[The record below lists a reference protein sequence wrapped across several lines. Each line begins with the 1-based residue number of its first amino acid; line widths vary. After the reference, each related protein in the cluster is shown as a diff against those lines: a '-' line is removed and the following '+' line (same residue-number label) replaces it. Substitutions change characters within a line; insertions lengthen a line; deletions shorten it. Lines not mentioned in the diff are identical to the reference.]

1 MAAKTYRLRIG
12 GDGKEFEAEGD
23 KAFVLAMA
31 KLYGPGIN
39 LDMNKGSKGGTKQ
52 VAAKHSSLAATSPGK
67 GVSIREFVQQLD
79 LKKHTDISVAFGYY
93 LEKHGG
99 KTDFSASDLN
109 NCYYDAKMEASNT
122 SQMIA
127 QNIKTGRMMPSKQ
140 KGDKGRL
147 RFTLT
152 NSGEEFIA
160 KKLTKTVE

>member
-1 MAAKTYRLRIG
+1 
-12 GDGKEFEAEGD
+12 
-23 KAFVLAMA
+23 
-31 KLYGPGIN
+31 
-39 LDMNKGSKGGTKQ
+39 
-52 VAAKHSSLAATSPGK
+52 
-67 GVSIREFVQQLD
+67 
-79 LKKHTDISVAFGYY
+79 
-93 LEKHGG
+93 
-99 KTDFSASDLN
+99 
-109 NCYYDAKMEASNT
+109 MEASNT

>member
-1 MAAKTYRLRIG
+1 
-12 GDGKEFEAEGD
+12 
-23 KAFVLAMA
+23 MA
-31 KLYGPGIN
+31 KLYVPGTDSS
-39 LDMNKGSKGGTKQ
+39 LTRPPKGGAKQ
-52 VAAKHSSLAATSPGK
+52 VAEKQSNLTVSGPGK

-79 LKKHTDISVAFGYY
+79 LKKHTDISLAFGYY

-99 KTDFSASDLN
+99 KSDFSASDLN

-152 NSGEEFIA
+152 NSGETFIA

>member
-12 GDGKEFEAEGD
+12 SDGKEFEAEGD
-23 KAFVLAMA
+23 KVFVLAMA
-31 KLYGPGIN
+31 KLYGPDTSPN
-39 LDMNKGSKGGTKQ
+39 LARVPKGGTKQ
-52 VAAKHSSLAATSPGK
+52 VAGKQSSLAVTSPGK

-79 LKKHTDISVAFGYY
+79 LKKHTDISLAFGYY

-99 KTDFSASDLN
+99 KNDFSASDLN

-127 QNIKTGRMMPSKQ
+127 QNIKTGRMMPSKE

>member
-1 MAAKTYRLRIG
+1 M
-12 GDGKEFEAEGD
+12 
-23 KAFVLAMA
+23 
-31 KLYGPGIN
+31 
-39 LDMNKGSKGGTKQ
+39 
-52 VAAKHSSLAATSPGK
+52 
-67 GVSIREFVQQLD
+67 
-79 LKKHTDISVAFGYY
+79 AFGYY

-99 KTDFSASDLN
+99 KNDFSASDLN

>member
-1 MAAKTYRLRIG
+1 MAAKTYRLRVG
-12 GDGKEFEAEGD
+12 GDGREFEAEGD

-31 KLYGPGIN
+31 KLYAPGTDSD
-39 LDMNKGSKGGTKQ
+39 LTRPPKGGAKQ
-52 VAAKHSSLAATSPGK
+52 VTGKQSSLTVSSPGK

-79 LKKHTDISVAFGYY
+79 LKKHTDISLAFGYY
-93 LEKHGG
+93 LEKYGG
-99 KTDFSASDLN
+99 KSDFSASDLN

-152 NSGEEFIA
+152 NSGETFIA
-160 KKLTKTVE
+160 KKFTKTVE